1 MARANKGFGHADR
14 KRWEGF
20 TARVSRLVCGPRVH
34 RHVTRAAI
42 MLRVTDAGMGI
53 ARSEAESA
61 MIGNG

>member
-1 MARANKGFGHADR
+1 MTRANKGFGRADR
-14 KRWEGF
+14 NRWEGL
-20 TARVSRLVCGPRVH
+20 TAGVTRLFRGLRLH
-34 RHVTRAAI
+34 RHVTSAAI